1 MVGKEFEKLVE
12 IMATLRGE
20 NGCEWDKAQTH
31 ESLKPY
37 LIEEAYE
44 VLNAIDNN
52 DDEEL
57 KEELGDVLLQVVF
70 HSQIA
75 AEREA
80 FTIEDVIKTLSDK
93 LVRRHPHVFGNAQG
107 YSYARW
113 EEIKAKEKG
122 QKKRSSIGDVNH
134 ALPGL
139 SLARRVQEN
148 AAGVGFDWTEIE
160 DVWHKVEEEIKE
172 LKNAKNEEEIEEEMG
187 DLLFA
192 IVNLAR
198 FLNVDPERAIRKA
211 TEKFIARFEKMEK
224 EIEKDGKKLENMT
237 VAEMDEYWNKV
248 KSQEYKKVEEVNEG

>member
-1 MVGKEFEKLVE
+1 MAGEKFERLVE

-20 NGCEWDKAQTH
+20 NGCDWDKAQTH

-44 VLNAIDNN
+44 VLNAIDLK

-75 AEREA
+75 KERGV
-80 FTIEDVIKTLSDK
+80 FNIDDVIDTLNDK
-93 LVRRHPHVFGNAQG
+93 LVRRHPHVFGDAQG

-122 QKKRSSIGDVNH
+122 EKKRTSIGDVNH

-148 AAGVGFDWTEIE
+148 AAGVGFDWTKIE
-160 DVWHKVEEEIKE
+160 DVWNKVHEEIDE
-172 LKNAKNEEEIEEEMG
+172 LKNAKSPEEVEEEVG

-192 IVNLAR
+192 IVNLSR
-198 FLNVDPERAIRKA
+198 FLNVDPETAIRKA
-211 TEKFIARFEKMEK
+211 TEKFISRFEKMEK
-224 EIEKDGKKLENMT
+224 LIEMDNKKVEELNLE
-237 VAEMDEYWNKV
+237 ELDEYWNKV
-248 KSQEYKKVEEVNEG
+248 KENR

>member
-1 MVGKEFEKLVE
+1 MVGKEFEKLIE
-12 IMATLRGE
+12 IMATLRSE

-44 VLNAIDNN
+44 LLNAIDLK

-57 KEELGDVLLQVVF
+57 KEELGDVLLQVIF

-75 AEREA
+75 SERGA
-80 FTIEDVIKTLSDK
+80 FTIADVIRTLSDK
-93 LVRRHPHVFGNAQG
+93 LIRRHPHVFGDAEG

-113 EEIKAKEKG
+113 EDIKAKEKG
-122 QKKRSSIGDVNH
+122 EKKRTSIGDINH

-148 AAGVGFDWTEIE
+148 AADVGFDWTRIE
-160 DVWHKVEEEIKE
+160 DVWQKVHEEIDELKKTNSYEETEEEV
-172 LKNAKNEEEIEEEMG
+172 G

-192 IVNLAR
+192 IVNLSR
-198 FLNVDPERAIRKA
+198 FLNVDPETAIRKA
-211 TEKFIARFEKMEK
+211 TEKFIDRFEKMEK
-224 EIEKDGKKLENMT
+224 MIESQGKKVEDLSLTELDDFWSKVKTIEKDGK
-237 VAEMDEYWNKV
+237 V
-248 KSQEYKKVEEVNEG
+248 G

>member
-20 NGCEWDKAQTH
+20 NGCDWDKAQTH

-44 VLNAIDNN
+44 VLNAIDLK

-57 KEELGDVLLQVVF
+57 KEELGDVLLQVIF

-75 AEREA
+75 MERNA
-80 FTIEDVIKTLSDK
+80 FTILDVIKTLSDK
-93 LVRRHPHVFGNAQG
+93 LIRRHPHVFADAEG

-122 QKKRSSIGDVNH
+122 EKKRTSIGDVNH

-148 AAGVGFDWTEIE
+148 AAGVGFDWVKIE
-160 DVWHKVEEEIKE
+160 DVWDKVHEEINELKNTKTYEETEEEI
-172 LKNAKNEEEIEEEMG
+172 G
-187 DLLFA
+187 DLLFV
-192 IVNLAR
+192 IVNLSR

-211 TEKFIARFEKMEK
+211 TEKFIDRFEKMEK
-224 EIEKDGKKLENMT
+224 MIENEGKKVEELNLE
-237 VAEMDEYWNKV
+237 ELDGYWNKV
-248 KSQEYKKVEEVNEG
+248 KALDQEGKA

>member
-1 MVGKEFEKLVE
+1 MAGKEFERLVE

-20 NGCEWDKAQTH
+20 NGCDWDKAQTH
-31 ESLKPY
+31 ETLKPY

-44 VLNAIDNN
+44 VLNAIDLN

-75 AEREA
+75 SERGA
-80 FTIEDVIKTLSDK
+80 FTIKDVIDTLNDK
-93 LVRRHPHVFGNAQG
+93 LVRRHPHVFGDAQG

-122 QKKRSSIGDVNH
+122 EKRRTSIGDVNH

-148 AAGVGFDWTEIE
+148 AAGVGFDWTRIE
-160 DVWHKVEEEIKE
+160 DVWDKVIEEIKE
-172 LKNAKNEEEIEEEMG
+172 LREAKNQEEIEEEFG

-198 FLNVDPERAIRKA
+198 FMNVDPESAIRKA
-211 TEKFIARFEKMEK
+211 TEKFILRFEKMEK
-224 EIEKDGKKLENMT
+224 MIENDGKKLEDMT
-237 VAEMDEYWNKV
+237 LEEMDSYWNSI
-248 KSQEYKKVEEVNEG
+248 KSKEEKEEDENA